1 MPPDNREIRV
11 NRIKQITCASC
22 KHVIDITVYKP
33 LSRQPCPNCGEA
45 FEVPCQIGQ
54 YLLFKRLAAG
64 AMGSV
69 YKAYDEVLARQV
81 ALKIVS
87 APPSKDDDLYQGAL
101 REARV
106 QGSINH
112 PCVAQV
118 YAMSEDMGQ
127 PYIIMELIEGGS
139 VLSMIKDQGPID
151 EQHAI
156 QLVTDAARGLDAG
169 LKLGLM
175 HRDVKPGNLL
185 VTREGRAK
193 LIDFG
198 LAERVSKQTDGKV
211 VGSPYYMSPEI
222 ARGQVADQRADIY
235 SLGASLYHML
245 TGEPPFKKQ
254 GASARDIVLRR
265 FKIPPPD
272 PCQLV
277 GLLQKDT
284 AKLCQMMMALE
295 PDDRPGDYDDLIR
308 RLRQLAALLRRD
320 EPRAEPPLAQAPR
333 AQSKSKRDDDDE
345 PVDPDDALRAL
356 SDALDD

>member
-1 MPPDNREIRV
+1 MPQDNREIKV
-11 NRIKQITCASC
+11 NRIKQITCTGC
-22 KHVIDITVYKP
+22 RHNIDITVFKP
-33 LSRQPCPNCGEA
+33 LSNQACPECGQR

-106 QGSINH
+106 QGSVNH

-127 PYIIMELIEGGS
+127 PYIIMELVEGGS
-139 VLSMIKDQGPID
+139 VLHLIQKHGPID
-151 EQHAI
+151 EMHAI
-156 QLVTDAARGLDAG
+156 EIAIDTANGLHAG
-169 LKLGLM
+169 HKLGLM

-185 VTREGRAK
+185 LDREGKAK

-198 LAERVSKQTDGKV
+198 LAERVSKQKDGKV

-222 ARGQVADQRADIY
+222 ARGLVADQRADIY
-235 SLGASLYHML
+235 SLGASLFHML
-245 TGEPPFKKQ
+245 AGEPPFKKQ
-254 GASARDIVLRR
+254 GASPRDIVLRR

-272 PCQLV
+272 PCQYNASLHPDTGRLV
-277 GLLQKDT
+277 
-284 AKLCQMMMALE
+284 QMMMAVE
-295 PDDRPGDYDDLIR
+295 ADHRPPDYPTLVL
-308 RLRQLAALLRRD
+308 RLRQLAAVIHRD
-320 EPRAEPPLAQAPR
+320 EPRRTDNGPD
-333 AQSKSKRDDDDE
+333 S
-345 PVDPDDALRAL
+345 DPGDALQAL
-356 SDALDD
+356 SDALND